1 LPSGTIE
8 GAVHSAPNDPT
19 LLRIH
24 LFGRPRFIADG
35 QPFKFRGPAKALNFL
50 AYLLLHRGSH
60 VTRESL
66 AFTLFPDD
74 AEEAARANLRR
85 MLYLTHRALP
95 VAERVRWIEAD
106 DETIQW
112 NDAAPAWVDVA
123 AFELL
128 SQTRDGEADAVE
140 LYAGELLAGHY
151 DDWLFPFRERCRQ
164 TFVSALYSLVHAT
177 RRTRDFRRAASY
189 ANRLL
194 GDDPFREDVV
204 RQLLSVLYESGD
216 GAGAVSAFEIFR
228 KRLHDELQVE
238 PMPETVAVVEHI
250 RSGGTAARIDDD
262 SPGTGDERRSE
273 RGGLTVGRD
282 AEIEQLHEYWSRAA
296 RGRGRLVFVAGE
308 AGIGKTRLV
317 TELALAAELEGARVL
332 WGVTTAPETAPFQGL
347 SDALRSAL
355 PLVAAADID
364 PVRLAAIARIVPDLR
379 VHRPDLPELD
389 ALDSDADLLRL
400 FDALAALVGAL
411 ARPRPLLLIVED
423 GHWAGSAFASALE
436 HIARASTDA
445 AALLVCTFRTEAAD
459 AAHPLRAVRRRMQQD
474 RLSGFVAVG
483 RLTEADVRR
492 LVRDRPAL
500 APRAES
506 LAPLLHAR
514 SSGNPLFLVE
524 AMRDLDEG
532 IEPSSEAANGVR
544 DLIHA
549 RCARLSPDGRAL
561 AETCA
566 AVGEAFDVDVLR
578 EVSGWDESVLLDC
591 LGELQDRTLIRDGG
605 GRSRYDY
612 VFTHA
617 LVRETIYEASDA
629 DRVRRI
635 HHRIARVL
643 EAAHSERLGEVA
655 GEIARHYERGG
666 SRDRAAIF
674 FRTAAAAAFDVAALE
689 EALSFARDGLAMAD
703 DTRLR
708 LALLQ
713 IVDDVRARRGEHA
726 VRGADID
733 RIITIAQDLGD
744 PASVIDA
751 LERRF
756 RFALAADDVNAARAA
771 LAPLTAFAS
780 DHPEASFGARAL
792 LCSAELQAAAGD
804 YAASRGDAHRA
815 LDLAESSGDSA
826 LQLACVSKIVE
837 AAAQQDSLEELRA
850 ILDRFNTMS
859 AGAKPAALVGV
870 TAAAANAA
878 HALMAYRECKALQWK
893 RLNAARSIGDR
904 IGEAAA
910 LRGLGAAAN
919 ELFEIE
925 EAREFYSQSLEIY
938 RALGHRREQAVV
950 AHDQALLDLK
960 TGKLAEAIDEFAALE
975 MTFSSLGYARG
986 EGYAAMNLSAA
997 AAFLGRADIAMAAAR
1012 RCLAVAEREQLS
1024 AIRCSAL
1031 TNLGVAER
1039 LRGDLPKAVDH
1050 LEEACRIARTL
1061 GLETEVLDVLAE
1073 LAETKLQIGD
1083 RTGALDAAREVVALR
1098 HHIDDEFRFPET
1110 ALFHTAQVLQACG
1123 ETGIGLELL
1132 AAAHDEVER
1141 RSASFRDEASRNGYA
1156 SIPFVAA
1163 INAAYA
1169 ESENALE
1176 RASLADTKM

>member
-1 LPSGTIE
+1 LSSGRIE
-8 GAVHSAPNDPT
+8 GAVQPAANDPN
-19 LLRIH
+19 LFRIH
-24 LFGRPRFIADG
+24 LLGRPRFLADG

-74 AEEAARANLRR
+74 AEEVARANLRR
-85 MLYLTHRALP
+85 TLYVTNRALP
-95 VAERVRWIEAD
+95 AQLQVRWIEAD
-106 DETIQW
+106 DEVIQW
-112 NDAAPAWVDVA
+112 NAAAPAWIDVA
-123 AFELL
+123 EFERLAL
-128 SQTRDGEADAVE
+128 TREGEADAVD
-140 LYAGELLAGHY
+140 LYGGELLAGHY

-164 TFVSALYSLVHAT
+164 TFVSALYSLIHAA
-177 RRTRDFRRAASY
+177 RRARDFRRAVLY

-194 GDDPFREDVV
+194 ADDPFREDVV
-204 RQLLSVLYESGD
+204 RQLLSALYDSGD
-216 GAGAVSAFEIFR
+216 GAGAVNAFEIFR

-238 PMPETVAVVEHI
+238 PMRETVALIERI
-250 RSGGTAARIDDD
+250 RSGGTGDRSADD
-262 SPGTGDERRSE
+262 SPAGGDERRTE
-273 RGGLTVGRD
+273 PGGLTVGRD
-282 AEIEQLHEYWSRAA
+282 AEIEQLREYWSRAA

-355 PLVAAADID
+355 ALVAAADVD
-364 PVRLAAIARIVPDLR
+364 PVRLAAISRIVPDLR
-379 VHRPDLPELD
+379 VHRPDLPALD
-389 ALDSDADLLRL
+389 ALEPEADLLRL
-400 FDALAALVGAL
+400 FDALAELVRALS
-411 ARPRPLLLIVED
+411 RPRPLLLIVED
-423 GHWAGSAFASALE
+423 GHWAGRASAIALE
-436 HIARASTDA
+436 HIARACTDA
-445 AALLVCTFRTEAAD
+445 AALMVCTFRTETAD
-459 AAHPLRAVRRRMQQD
+459 AAHPLRAVRKRLQQD
-474 RLSGFVAVG
+474 RLSNFIAVG
-483 RLTEADVRR
+483 RLTEADIRR
-492 LVRDRPAL
+492 LVADRPVL
-500 APRAES
+500 APRVEA
-506 LAPLLHAR
+506 LVPLLHAR
-514 SSGNPLFLVE
+514 SAGNPLFLVE
-524 AMRDLDEG
+524 AMRDLDDG
-532 IEPSSEAANGVR
+532 IEPSASAPDGVR

-549 RCARLSPDGRAL
+549 RFARLSPDGRAL

-566 AVGEAFDVDVLR
+566 AIGDAFDVDVLR

-617 LVRETIYEASDA
+617 LVRETIYEGSDPE
-629 DRVRRI
+629 RTRRK

-643 EAAHSERLGEVA
+643 EAAHGARVGDAA
-655 GEIARHYERGG
+655 GEIARHYDRGG
-666 SRDRAAIF
+666 SKDRAASFYRI
-674 FRTAAAAAFDVAALE
+674 AAAAAFDVAALD
-689 EALSFARDGLAMAD
+689 EALSFALSGLAMAD
-703 DTRLR
+703 DARLR
-708 LALLQ
+708 LPLLQ
-713 IVDDVRARRGEHA
+713 IIDDVRARRGEHA
-726 VRGADID
+726 MRGADID
-733 RIITIAQDLGD
+733 RIVVLARALAE
-744 PASVIDA
+744 PAALFEA
-751 LERRF
+751 LERRL
-756 RFALAADDVNAARAA
+756 RHALAVDDRATAGAA
-771 LAPLTAFAS
+771 LAQLAEVEARLDEPAFR
-780 DHPEASFGARAL
+780 ARSL

-815 LDLAESSGDSA
+815 LDLAEAAGDNA

-850 ILDRFNTMS
+850 ILDRFNALS

-893 RLNAARSIGDR
+893 RLNAARSVGDR

-925 EAREFYSQSLEIY
+925 EAREFYRQSLEIY
-938 RALGHRREQAVV
+938 RLLGHRREQAVV

-960 TGKLAEAIDEFAALE
+960 TGKLVAAIDEFAVLE
-975 MTFSSLGYARG
+975 KTFATLGYARG

-997 AAFLGRADIAMAAAR
+997 ATFLGRADLAAAAAR
-1012 RCLAVAEREQLS
+1012 RCLAIAERERLS
-1024 AIRCSAL
+1024 AVECSAL

-1039 LRGDLPKAVDH
+1039 MRGDLPKAVEH
-1050 LEEACRIARTL
+1050 LEEACRLARAL

-1073 LAETKLQIGD
+1073 LAETKMKIGD
-1083 RTGALDAAREVVALR
+1083 RDGAIEAAREVVALR

-1110 ALFHTAQVLQACG
+1110 ALFHTAQVFRACG
-1123 ETGIGLELL
+1123 EAGIGLELL
-1132 AAAHDEVER
+1132 AAAHAAVER
-1141 RSASFRDEASRNGYA
+1141 RSASFRDAESREGYA

-1163 INAAYA
+1163 INAAFA
-1169 ESENALE
+1169 ESIAPPIVS
-1176 RASLADTKM
+1176 R